1 MSDTE
6 PGEAA
11 QPDAATQPDVA
22 AQPDAAPPATK
33 ERVPQSRTASTV
45 WMISGLLIFGV
56 GVVLTL
62 TDPDNVILGVTV
74 LAVGAVC
81 VSVSGMTKRGTQRT

>member
-1 MSDTE
+1 
-6 PGEAA
+6 
-11 QPDAATQPDVA
+11 
-22 AQPDAAPPATK
+22 
-33 ERVPQSRTASTV
+33 
-45 WMISGLLIFGV
+45 MISGLLIFGF